1 MLLNKSA
8 VRQLILRRA
17 KQLRPGHEF
26 TQVAPSVYHRLN
38 RKLCIQIDDLVM
50 RHPSIGKTIKE
61 ML

>member
-8 VRQLILRRA
+8 VRAIILKRA
-17 KQLRPGHEF
+17 EQLRPGHEF

-38 RKLCIQIDDLVM
+38 QRLLEQIDDLIK
-50 RHPSIGKTIKE
+50 RHPSTGKTIKQ